1 MANALC
7 TLLMQVKTVAENI
20 GTAEA
25 VRHVAG
31 SIRTEHFVLLSS
43 DLVTDMP
50 LRVLIAAHFIRGS
63 VVSCLLYPRRT
74 SPSAETKPGKAP
86 KNVDYVG
93 ASVCRTEG
101 AEAGRS
107 YDSLLGAWP

>member
-1 MANALC
+1 
-7 TLLMQVKTVAENI
+7 MQVKTSAENI

-31 SIRTEHFVLLSS
+31 SIRTEHFLLLSS

-93 ASVCRTEG
+93 ASTTTTADIDGGRT
-101 AEAGRS
+101 APS
-107 YDSLLGAWP
+107 